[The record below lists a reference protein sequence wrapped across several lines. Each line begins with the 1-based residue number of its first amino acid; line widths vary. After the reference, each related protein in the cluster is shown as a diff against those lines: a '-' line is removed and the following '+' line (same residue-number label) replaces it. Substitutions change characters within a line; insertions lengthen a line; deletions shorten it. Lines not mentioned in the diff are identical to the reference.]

1 MSAGPLEELAR
12 RVPFRMLCHM
22 SGEREHL
29 LSYLNEPLGVG
40 CVIVTPY
47 QRGQPGKER
56 RTFALNMRK
65 AKGYPTLAAL
75 MAAEPGIAL
84 SGAGAWARDPDSLLI
99 LTPHEEPSCF
109 TVNATLRNLP
119 PVDDFVVEWNF
130 PLLTAA
136 ADLDP
141 DALRRAGGPAAA
153 GLGGERG
160 RERGSAVRGER
171 YHEGAGPRV
180 LQAGRGVSLLRAGSV
195 SGV

>member
-1 MSAGPLEELAR
+1 MSAGPLEEVAR

-47 QRGQPGKER
+47 HRGQPGKER

-84 SGAGAWARDPDSLLI
+84 R
-99 LTPHEEPSCF
+99 
-109 TVNATLRNLP
+109 
-119 PVDDFVVEWNF
+119 
-130 PLLTAA
+130 AA
-136 ADLDP
+136 ALYP
-141 DALRRAGGPAAA
+141 AKPEKGGAA
-153 GLGGERG
+153 
-160 RERGSAVRGER
+160 
-171 YHEGAGPRV
+171 
-180 LQAGRGVSLLRAGSV
+180 
-195 SGV
+195 